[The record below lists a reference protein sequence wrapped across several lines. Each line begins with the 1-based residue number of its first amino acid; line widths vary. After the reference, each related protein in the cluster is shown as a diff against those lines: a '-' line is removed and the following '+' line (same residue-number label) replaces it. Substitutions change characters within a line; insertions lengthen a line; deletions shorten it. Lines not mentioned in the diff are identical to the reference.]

1 MTTRL
6 GTIQSPADIKQL
18 TVPELES
25 LAQEIRERLIVSLSR
40 SGGHLGP
47 NLGVVEL
54 TLAMHYV
61 FSTPEDKF
69 VFDVSHQ
76 AYIHKLLTGRE
87 SRFDSIRQSGGLNGF
102 MLRSE
107 SEHDSY
113 GAGHAGTAL
122 SAALGM
128 AVARDLAGG
137 TEHIVALAGDAAFTN
152 GISFEA
158 LNNIADQTRRL
169 IVVLNDNE
177 WSIDRNVGAIARI
190 LHKIVTNKNVTSL
203 HSGATKLVER
213 IGGKAAKQAVR
224 RAEEAAKGMM
234 FPSSFFEDFGLTYY
248 GPLDGHNIGLLIET
262 FEFLKQQDRPVLLH
276 AITEKGR
283 GFAPAL
289 AGQKKFHGLGPYD
302 PETGH
307 THQGGQPTYSEVFAN
322 TLIKLADADSQVVA
336 ITAAMPNGTAL
347 DLFRPHHPQRY
358 FDVGIAE
365 EHAVIF
371 AAGMATRGFR
381 PFCAIYSTFLQRAFD
396 PIVHDVC
403 LQNLPVVFCM
413 DRGSLSGDDGATHHG
428 LFDISYLRPIPN
440 IVHMVPT
447 DEDELAD
454 MLETAR
460 LHGGPSAIRYPRGA
474 GPGVALKPQPQAIPI
489 GEAKLV
495 HLTPSLAYSG
505 NGAGLGPA
513 NGSGLGSGPGLSTS
527 TGTGLGTVL
536 GNGSGLGIG
545 TGINTALG
553 NGSGLGTGP
562 GLSTGLGKGSG
573 LAPANAAPAKPA
585 EIAILGLGALLP
597 MALQLAARLESWGFT
612 TAVINPRFA
621 KPLDRTLLL
630 RHGRHAAAVVTFEDH
645 VLAGGFGSAVLEE
658 LSAAGLATP
667 VIRIGWPDRFIEH
680 GKLDE
685 LRARHGVTVEAALRQ
700 LESILRTLPRRRPQ
714 AVASR

>member
-1 MTTRL
+1 MNRL
-6 GTIQSPADIKQL
+6 GTIQSPADIKTL
-18 TVPELES
+18 SVPELES
-25 LAQEIRERLIVSLSR
+25 LAQEIRERLIVSLSKT
-40 SGGHLGP
+40 GGHLGP

-54 TLAMHYV
+54 TLALHYV
-61 FSTPEDKF
+61 FSTPADKF

-87 SRFDSIRQSGGLNGF
+87 SRFDTIRQPGGLNGF
-102 MLRSE
+102 MLRTE
-107 SEHDSY
+107 SEHDAY

-152 GISFEA
+152 GITFEA

-177 WSIDRNVGAIARI
+177 WSIDRNVGAIAKY
-190 LHKIVTNKNVTSL
+190 LHKIVTNPQITSL
-203 HSGATKLVER
+203 HSGAQKLVEKV
-213 IGGKAAKQAVR
+213 GGRGAKNIVR
-224 RAEEAAKGMM
+224 RAEEAAKGVL

-248 GPLDGHNIGLLIET
+248 GPLDGHNIGLLIDT

-307 THQGGQPTYSEVFAN
+307 THSGGAPTYSEVFAK
-322 TLIKLADADSQVVA
+322 TLVQLADNDAKVVA

-347 DLFRPHHPQRY
+347 DLFRPYHPTRY

-365 EHAVIF
+365 EHAVVF
-371 AAGMATRGFR
+371 AAGLATRGFK

-440 IVHMVPT
+440 LVHMIPSN
-447 DEDELAD
+447 EDELAD

-460 LHGGPSAIRYPRGA
+460 LHPGPSAVRYPRGA
-474 GPGVALKPQPQAIPI
+474 GPGVARKAAPQALPI
-489 GEAKLV
+489 GKARIVQE
-495 HLTPSLAYSG
+495 G
-505 NGAGLGPA
+505 E
-513 NGSGLGSGPGLSTS
+513 
-527 TGTGLGTVL
+527 
-536 GNGSGLGIG
+536 
-545 TGINTALG
+545 
-553 NGSGLGTGP
+553 
-562 GLSTGLGKGSG
+562 
-573 LAPANAAPAKPA
+573 
-585 EIAILGLGALLP
+585 EIAIFGLGVMLP
-597 MALQLAARLESWGFT
+597 MAEELAAELGRQGFSA
-612 TAVINPRFA
+612 AVIDPRFV
-621 KPLDRTLLL
+621 KPLDTELIQRCART
-630 RHGRHAAAVVTFEDH
+630 AAALVTFEDH
-645 VLAGGFGSAVLEE
+645 VLSGGFGSAVLEE
-658 LSAAGLATP
+658 LERAALTTP

-680 GKLDE
+680 GKADE
-685 LRARHGVTVEAALRQ
+685 LRERHGLTARAALER
-700 LESILRTLPRRRPQ
+700 LAPILRALPKRGPRALAAAR
-714 AVASR
+714 